1 MPFRLFYIIYTYT
14 MKNINKI
21 LALLFFIVLI
31 CAFCV
36 PDMSIEGVMCA
47 AFAPVFWP
55 AGSDNMGGY
64 KGRVAFIP
72 ESSVTKVPALP
83 KVPKEVADF
92 VTAEG
97 AFTFVKSGDK
107 PTPIYATRATV
118 GYKAE
123 IQGETDC
130 KSYKITGEFFH
141 PGSKIDAAAFARQIC
156 NTPGYL
162 LIENDEHQQLI
173 GQEGY
178 PCMVTA
184 SFDGGNAPADKRG
197 WSFTFEADSVAPMIV
212 MGTPVDLSELFTGVA
227 STPENPGS

>member
-1 MPFRLFYIIYTYT
+1 
-14 MKNINKI
+14 MKNINKN
-21 LALLFFIVLI
+21 LVLLFLVALVCAI
-31 CAFCV
+31 CII
-36 PDMSIEGVMCA
+36 PDISTNGVMCA
-47 AFAPVFWP
+47 AVFGPVLWP

-64 KGRVAFIP
+64 KGRIAFIP

-83 KVPKEVADF
+83 KVPKDLADF

-123 IQGETDC
+123 VQGETGC
-130 KSYKITGEFFH
+130 KSYKINGEFFH
-141 PGSKIDAAAFARQIC
+141 PGTKIEAAAFARQIC

-184 SFDGGNAPADKRG
+184 SFDGGKAPADKRG
-197 WSFTFEADSVAPMIV
+197 WSFTFEADSVAPMVV
-212 MGTPVDLSELFTGVA
+212 MGTPIDLSELFTGVA
-227 STPENPGS
+227 SAPENPGS

>member
-1 MPFRLFYIIYTYT
+1 
-14 MKNINKI
+14 MKNIKI
-21 LALLFFIVLI
+21 LFGLALIALLCTFISFDCQDGAMFAI
-31 CAFCV
+31 
-36 PDMSIEGVMCA
+36 
-47 AFAPVFWP
+47 FAPVLWP

-72 ESSVTKVPALP
+72 ESAVSAIPTLP
-83 KVPKEVADF
+83 TAQKDTADY
-92 VTAEG
+92 VTAAG

-107 PTPIYATRATV
+107 PTAIYATRASV

-123 IQGETDC
+123 QQGETDC

-141 PGSKIDAAAFARQIC
+141 PGNKIEAAAFARQVC

-162 LIENDEHQQLI
+162 IIESPEHQQLI

-178 PCMVTA
+178 PCTISA
-184 SFDGGNAPADKRG
+184 SFDGGKAPADKRG

-212 MGTPVDLSELFTGVA
+212 MGTPIDLSDLFSG
-227 STPENPGS
+227 GSGGSQEGA